1 MGNQESDW
9 SVCSP
14 QCGDFTHG
22 CVIIGIYNHRKDGF
36 ISDEIIAYAGELTK
50 DIDA

>member
-1 MGNQESDW
+1 MGSQEGDW
-9 SVCSP
+9 FVRSLW
-14 QCGDFTHG
+14 CGDLTHG

-36 ISDEIIAYAGELTK
+36 ISDEIVTYAGELTK